1 MLDGASMIRERSVI
15 RLARAFFMGACL
27 LALGGC
33 LGGSPDDTF
42 SLTAVRGVEGPKL
55 TQRQILIPEPTAVK
69 ALDSEQVV
77 IRVSQAEIQYLAKSR
92 WSDRLPR
99 LVQARL
105 VQAFENTGRLGGV
118 GMPGQGLAID
128 YQVITE
134 IRAFEIQAYGGS
146 RAQVEM
152 SAKLLNDR
160 NGEVRASRV
169 FTASAPVS
177 GSGNDAFITALDAAF
192 GKVTTDLVGW
202 TLKAM

>member
-1 MLDGASMIRERSVI
+1 
-15 RLARAFFMGACL
+15 MGACL

-33 LGGSPDDTF
+33 LGGAPDDTF

-55 TQRQILIPEPTAVK
+55 TKRQILIPEPTAVK

-77 IRVSQAEIQYLAKSR
+77 IRVSQSEIQYLDKSR
-92 WSDRLPR
+92 WSDRLPK

-118 GMPGQGLAID
+118 GTPGQGLAID

-134 IRAFEIQAYGGS
+134 IRSFEVQAYGGS
-146 RAQVEM
+146 RAQVEI

-160 NGEVRASRV
+160 TGEVRASRV

-177 GSGNDAFITALDAAF
+177 GSGNEAFIKGLDAAF
-192 GKVTTDLVGW
+192 GKVTVDLVGW

>member
-1 MLDGASMIRERSVI
+1 MI
-15 RLARAFFMGACL
+15 RLARASFMGVCL

-33 LGGSPDDTF
+33 LGGTPDDTF

-55 TQRQILIPEPTAVK
+55 TKRQILIPEPTAVK

-77 IRVSQAEIQYLAKSR
+77 IRVSQSEIQYLDKSR
-92 WSDRLPR
+92 WSDRLPK

-118 GMPGQGLAID
+118 GTPGQGLAID

-134 IRAFEIQAYGGS
+134 IRSFEVQAYGGS
-146 RAQVEM
+146 RAQVEI

-160 NGEVRASRV
+160 TGEVRASRV

-177 GSGNDAFITALDAAF
+177 GSGNEAFIKGLDAAF
-192 GKVTTDLVGW
+192 GKVTVDLVGW

>member
-1 MLDGASMIRERSVI
+1 MI
-15 RLARAFFMGACL
+15 RLARASFMGVCL

-33 LGGSPDDTF
+33 LGGTPDDTF
-42 SLTAVRGVEGPKL
+42 SLTAVSGVEGPRL
-55 TQRQILIPEPTAVK
+55 TQRQILVPEPTAVK

-77 IRVSQAEIQYLAKSR
+77 IRVSQSEIQYLAKSR
-92 WSDRLPR
+92 WSDRLPK

-118 GMPGQGLAID
+118 GIPGQGLAID

-134 IRAFEIQAYGGS
+134 IRAFEILAYGGS

-169 FTASAPVS
+169 FTASAPVG
-177 GSGNDAFITALDAAF
+177 GSGNEAFIKALDAAF
-192 GKVTTDLVGW
+192 ARVTTDMVGW

>member
-1 MLDGASMIRERSVI
+1 
-15 RLARAFFMGACL
+15 MGVCL

-33 LGGSPDDTF
+33 LGGTPDDTF
-42 SLTAVRGVEGPKL
+42 SLTAVSGVEGPKFS
-55 TQRQILIPEPTAVK
+55 QRQILVPEPTAVK

-77 IRVSQAEIQYLAKSR
+77 IRVSQSEIQYLAKSR
-92 WSDRLPR
+92 WSDRLPK

-118 GMPGQGLAID
+118 GIPGQGLAID

-134 IRAFEIQAYGGS
+134 IRAFEILAYGGS

-169 FTASAPVS
+169 FTASAPVT
-177 GSGNDAFITALDAAF
+177 GSGNEAFIKGLDAAF
-192 GKVTTDLVGW
+192 ARVTTDMVGW

>member
-1 MLDGASMIRERSVI
+1 MI
-15 RLARAFFMGACL
+15 RLARASFMGVCL
-27 LALGGC
+27 LVLGGC
-33 LGGSPDDTF
+33 LGGAPDDTF

-55 TQRQILIPEPTAVK
+55 TKRQILIPEPTAVK

-77 IRVSQAEIQYLAKSR
+77 VRVSQSEIQYLAKSR

-118 GMPGQGLAID
+118 GTPGQGLAID

-134 IRAFEIQAYGGS
+134 IRAFEVQAYSGS
-146 RAQVEM
+146 RAQVEI

-160 NGEVRASRV
+160 TGEVRASRV
-169 FTASAPVS
+169 FTATAPVG
-177 GSGNDAFITALDAAF
+177 GSDNEAFVKAMDAAF
-192 GKVTTDLVGW
+192 ARVTTDLVGW